1 MAGAAPGTVRWMGDK
16 GVLGLKNKALGT
28 GVALS
33 VIAGLLATAAWADAG
48 PATIPASALNS
59 VKELQ
64 KRALAGSGAYEVVES
79 LTTQVGP
86 RLPGTPNDAAA
97 VAWAVKA
104 MKDMGLQDVHTEAV
118 PMPGWRRGLERASII
133 APMPQP
139 VAVAALGASVG
150 TGPEGIEAEVVRFAS
165 LADLK
170 AAPDGSLTG
179 KIAYIALPMARTQD
193 GSGYGEAV
201 AMRIA
206 GPAAAAKK
214 GAAAVIIRSVGTDA
228 HRTPHT
234 GMTRYEDGVAKI
246 PAGAISTIDAGQ
258 LDRLLERGPVR
269 MKLVLDVGPLD
280 PITTYSVVGD
290 LKGTE
295 KPDEIVVMGAHLD
308 SWDLGTGAIDDGAGV
323 AIALASA
330 KLIKGL
336 PEKPKR
342 TLRIVLFAAE
352 EEGTYG
358 AAAYGKAHAADA
370 AHYVLG
376 TEADLG
382 IGPVWQFKLKS
393 NANAEGAI
401 AAMAATLKPLRVIQG
416 ADGEGESSDLGPM
429 AEAGMPVAELSLD
442 ATTYF
447 DIHHTAD
454 DTLDRIDRP
463 TIDQSTAAYASVLW
477 LAMQAGGTFRAPGA
491 K

>member
-1 MAGAAPGTVRWMGDK
+1 MDLKNKMARAGLALGVFG
-16 GVLGLKNKALGT
+16 GVLGSVLG
-28 GVALS
+28 GP
-33 VIAGLLATAAWADAG
+33 LASAARADEG
-48 PATIPASALNS
+48 PAIIPASALNS

-97 VAWAVKA
+97 VAWAVKT
-104 MKDMGLQDVHTEAV
+104 MKDLGLQDVHTEAV
-118 PMPGWRRGLERASII
+118 PMPGWRRGLERASIVS
-133 APMPQP
+133 PLPQP

-150 TGPEGIEAEVVRFAS
+150 TGPEGLEAEVVRFAS
-165 LADLK
+165 LTDLN
-170 AAPDGSLTG
+170 AAPAGSLTG

-201 AMRIA
+201 AMRMG
-206 GPAAAAKK
+206 GPVVAAKK
-214 GAAAVIIRSVGTDA
+214 GAAAVLIRSVGTDA
-228 HRTPHT
+228 HRAPHT
-234 GMTRYEDGVAKI
+234 GMTRYEEGVPKI

-258 LDRLLERGPVR
+258 LDRLLERGPVKMR
-269 MKLVLDVGPLD
+269 LVLDVGPQD

-295 KPDEIVVMGAHLD
+295 KPDEIVLMGAHLD

-336 PEKPKR
+336 PEKPRR

-358 AAAYGKAHAADA
+358 AIAYGKAHADEA

-382 IGPVWQFKLKS
+382 IGPVWQFKMKG
-393 NANAEGAI
+393 NANAAAAQATI
-401 AAMAATLKPLRVIQG
+401 AQALKP
-416 ADGEGESSDLGPM
+416 
-429 AEAGMPVAELSLD
+429 
-442 ATTYF
+442 
-447 DIHHTAD
+447 
-454 DTLDRIDRP
+454 
-463 TIDQSTAAYASVLW
+463 
-477 LAMQAGGTFRAPGA
+477 
-491 K
+491 

>member
-1 MAGAAPGTVRWMGDK
+1 MF
-16 GVLGLKNKALGT
+16 GLKSKTAMALGIL
-28 GVALS
+28 GGGILG
-33 VIAGLLATAAWADAG
+33 GLLATAARADSGA
-48 PATIPASALNS
+48 ATIPASALTS

-97 VAWAVKA
+97 VAWAVKT

-133 APMPQP
+133 APLPQP
-139 VAVAALGASVG
+139 VAVTALGASVG
-150 TGPEGIEAEVVRFAS
+150 TGPEGIEAEVVRFAN

-170 AAPDGSLTG
+170 ATPDGSLAG

-201 AMRIA
+201 AMRLGGA
-206 GPAAAAKK
+206 VVAARK
-214 GAAAVIIRSVGTDA
+214 GAVAVLIRSVGTDA

-234 GMTRYEDGVAKI
+234 GMMRYEDGVPKI
-246 PAGAISTIDAGQ
+246 PAGAVSTIDAGQ
-258 LDRLLERGPVR
+258 LDRLLAPGPDNKGPVK
-269 MKLVLDVGPLD
+269 MKLVLDVGPQD

-295 KPDEIVVMGAHLD
+295 KPDEIVLMGAHLD

-342 TLRIVLFAAE
+342 TLRVVLFAAE

-358 AAAYGKAHAADA
+358 AIAYGKAHAAEA
-370 AHYVLG
+370 GRYVLG

-382 IGPVWQFKLKS
+382 IGPVWQFKMKG
-393 NANAEGAI
+393 NANAAAAQAVI
-401 AAMAATLKPLRVIQG
+401 ANALQPLRVVHG
-416 ADGEGESSDLGPM
+416 RDDEEGESSDLGPM
-429 AEAGMPVAELSLD
+429 AKAGMPVAELSLD

-447 DIHHTAD
+447 DIHHTAE
-454 DTLDRIDRP
+454 DTLERIDRP

-477 LAMQAGGTFRAPGA
+477 LAMQASGTFREPAA
-491 K
+491 H

>member
-1 MAGAAPGTVRWMGDK
+1 
-16 GVLGLKNKALGT
+16 
-28 GVALS
+28 
-33 VIAGLLATAAWADAG
+33 
-48 PATIPASALNS
+48 
-59 VKELQ
+59 
-64 KRALAGSGAYEVVES
+64 
-79 LTTQVGP
+79 
-86 RLPGTPNDAAA
+86 
-97 VAWAVKA
+97 
-104 MKDMGLQDVHTEAV
+104 
-118 PMPGWRRGLERASII
+118 
-133 APMPQP
+133 
-139 VAVAALGASVG
+139 
-150 TGPEGIEAEVVRFAS
+150 
-165 LADLK
+165 
-170 AAPDGSLTG
+170 
-179 KIAYIALPMARTQD
+179 
-193 GSGYGEAV
+193 
-201 AMRIA
+201 
-206 GPAAAAKK
+206 
-214 GAAAVIIRSVGTDA
+214 
-228 HRTPHT
+228 
-234 GMTRYEDGVAKI
+234 
-246 PAGAISTIDAGQ
+246 
-258 LDRLLERGPVR
+258 LLERGPVK

-342 TLRIVLFAAE
+342 TLRVVLFAAE

-358 AAAYGKAHAADA
+358 AIAYGKAHAAEA

-401 AAMAATLKPLRVIQG
+401 NTIAAALKPLRVVQG

-477 LAMQAGGTFRAPGA
+477 LAMQAGGTFRAPAGA

>member
-1 MAGAAPGTVRWMGDK
+1 MARAGLALGVFG
-16 GVLGLKNKALGT
+16 GVLGSVLG
-28 GVALS
+28 GP
-33 VIAGLLATAAWADAG
+33 LASAARADEG
-48 PATIPASALNS
+48 PAIIPASALNS

-97 VAWAVKA
+97 VAWAVKT
-104 MKDMGLQDVHTEAV
+104 MKDLGLQDVHTEAV
-118 PMPGWRRGLERASII
+118 PMPGWRRGLERASIVS
-133 APMPQP
+133 PLPQP

-150 TGPEGIEAEVVRFAS
+150 TGPEGLEAEVVRFAS
-165 LADLK
+165 LTDLN
-170 AAPDGSLTG
+170 AAPAGSLTG

-201 AMRIA
+201 AMRMG
-206 GPAAAAKK
+206 GPVVAAKK
-214 GAAAVIIRSVGTDA
+214 GAAAVLIRSVGTDA
-228 HRTPHT
+228 HRAPHT
-234 GMTRYEDGVAKI
+234 GMTRYEEGVPKI

-258 LDRLLERGPVR
+258 LDRLLERGPVKMR
-269 MKLVLDVGPLD
+269 LVLDVGPQD

-295 KPDEIVVMGAHLD
+295 KPDEIVLMGAHLD

-336 PEKPKR
+336 PEKPRR

-358 AAAYGKAHAADA
+358 AIAYGKAHADEA

-382 IGPVWQFKLKS
+382 IGPVWQFKMKG
-393 NANAEGAI
+393 NANAAAAQATI
-401 AAMAATLKPLRVIQG
+401 AQALKP
-416 ADGEGESSDLGPM
+416 
-429 AEAGMPVAELSLD
+429 
-442 ATTYF
+442 
-447 DIHHTAD
+447 
-454 DTLDRIDRP
+454 
-463 TIDQSTAAYASVLW
+463 
-477 LAMQAGGTFRAPGA
+477 
-491 K
+491 

>member
-1 MAGAAPGTVRWMGDK
+1 MGAGI
-16 GVLGLKNKALGT
+16 ALGVAA
-28 GVALS
+28 GLMAPAGWAGESPAAIPDSALS
-33 VIAGLLATAAWADAG
+33 
-48 PATIPASALNS
+48 S

-97 VAWAVKA
+97 VAWAVKT
-104 MKDMGLQDVHTEAV
+104 MKDLGLQNVHTEAV
-118 PMPGWRRGLERASII
+118 PMPGWRRGLERASLLS
-133 APMPQP
+133 PMPQP
-139 VAVAALGASVG
+139 IAVAALGASVG
-150 TGPEGIEAEVVRFAS
+150 TGPEGLEAEVVRFAN
-165 LADLK
+165 LAELQ
-170 AAPDGSLTG
+170 AAPAGSLTG

-214 GAAAVIIRSVGTDA
+214 GAVAVLIRSVGTDA
-228 HRTPHT
+228 HRLPHT
-234 GMTRYEDGVAKI
+234 GMTRYEEGVPKI
-246 PAGAISTIDAGQ
+246 PAGAISTVDAAQ
-258 LDRLLERGPVR
+258 LDRLLTPGPDNKGPVR
-269 MKLVLDVGPLD
+269 MKLVLDVAPLD

-295 KPDEIVVMGAHLD
+295 KPDEIVLVGAHLD

-342 TLRIVLFAAE
+342 TLRVVLFAAE

-358 AAAYGKAHAADA
+358 AIAYGKAHAAEADR
-370 AHYVLG
+370 YVLG

-382 IGPVWQFKLKS
+382 IGPVWQFKMKA
-393 NANAEGAI
+393 NANNAAALATI
-401 AAMAATLKPLRVIQG
+401 ATALQPLRIVKG
-416 ADGEGESSDLGPM
+416 RDDEEGESSDLGPM
-429 AEAGMPVAELSLD
+429 AKAGMPVAELSLD

-454 DTLDRIDRP
+454 DTLDRVDRA

-477 LAMQAGGTFRAPGA
+477 LAMQASGTFREPATREPA
-491 K
+491 SH